1 MEVEVEVESILKG
14 FFDFIKYRMEEYGR
28 PIGVKYAEAFTV
40 ERTFGVDNLTNLI

>member
-1 MEVEVEVESILKG
+1 MRVPQILCKFDT